1 MKPDKKKVN
10 IRGKT
15 KKGKYPGIYFLGA
28 VLFLYFIISL
38 YTPGNI
44 AKSFTVSLDMFIH
57 VLPSLVLIVLF
68 MGIVNHFVHPGT
80 LSKYVGEGS
89 GVKGWVLAICT
100 GILSHGPIYAWY
112 PLLSRLRDQGMK
124 SGLIAVFLYNR
135 AIKIPLLPVII
146 YYFGITF
153 VVVLAVYL
161 IIGSVVQGYI
171 VEIIETNISHNA
183 ARG

>member
-1 MKPDKKKVN
+1 MKPDKKKNN
-10 IRGKT
+10 IRGKG

-44 AKSFTVSLDMFIH
+44 AKSLKASLDMFIH
-57 VLPSLVLIVLF
+57 VLPALVLIVFF
-68 MGIVNHFVHPGT
+68 MGIVNHFVYPGT

-112 PLLSRLRDQGMK
+112 PLLRRLRDQGMK

-153 VVVLAVYL
+153 VVILAIYL
-161 IIGSVVQGYI
+161 TIGSVVQGYI
-171 VEIIETNISHNA
+171 VEIIEANIPNND

>member
-1 MKPDKKKVN
+1 MKPDKKKNN
-10 IRGKT
+10 IRGKS
-15 KKGKYPGIYFLGA
+15 KKVRYPGIYFLGA
-28 VLFLYFIISL
+28 VLFLYLIISL

-44 AKSFTVSLDMFIH
+44 AKSLTASLDMFIH
-57 VLPSLVLIVLF
+57 VLPALVLIVFF
-68 MGIVNHFVHPGT
+68 MGIVNHFVYPRT

-89 GVKGWVLAICT
+89 GVKGWLLAICT

-112 PLLSRLRDQGMK
+112 PLLKRLRDQGMK

-146 YYFGITF
+146 YYFGIRF
-153 VVVLAVYL
+153 VVILSVYL

-171 VEIIETNISHNA
+171 VEIMDASIPDSA

>member
-1 MKPDKKKVN
+1 MKPDKKKNN
-10 IRGKT
+10 IRGRG

-38 YTPGNI
+38 YTPGDI
-44 AKSFTVSLDMFIH
+44 VRSLTASLNMFIH
-57 VLPSLVLIVLF
+57 VLPALVLMVFF
-68 MGIVNHFVHPGT
+68 MGIVDHFVSPGT

-89 GVKGWVLAICT
+89 GVKGWFLAICT

-112 PLLSRLRDQGMK
+112 PLLRRLRDQGMK

-153 VVVLAVYL
+153 VVILAVYL

-171 VEIIETNISHNA
+171 VEIMDANIPNNA